1 MRLPGTRYQE
11 HGWEQV
17 RKLLGRCS
25 VQAFRQFSAAQ
36 VLCPPGAQ
44 DALLERYTEAVA
56 AALRAADKTAR
67 AEAHGNSYGDSVSEL
82 ALSLLFELQA
92 QAGFWAA
99 LLAAIAAEHGRGGA
113 FWHEAAADGILRKKF
128 NDMYAGLRDKV
139 DADNYSVSTG
149 RPCSPNKIYTYR
161 MLDTAYREVERLF
174 AGWQQHQQQVGE
186 ILGRPLAGAPI
197 EARQMKSIA
206 GCKAEWIIR
215 WSETLERHD
224 GAPGPLH
231 TRSKRFASLKNSP
244 EKIAAML
251 AEIGDYEEL
260 SSNMD
265 SADAWQGNGDS
276 GAAALWL
283 EDYWRVVGES
293 EAAEHGGGAFADTPD
308 RILPPADDEP
318 AAETD
323 ADADA
328 DNGADADT
336 ADNADADA
344 DVDYGADDGADNA
357 VDGSAAR
364 ARAQRQRAEA
374 LDDAPPAADDA
385 ALLARERLVADGL
398 SLPPRYLELARLAQD
413 GGSWTLRILS
423 QDSLPIRLA
432 VYHKLLGPDDATYP
446 DEWLDPATGALPT
459 LQQLAALDQIS
470 MPTLRKRRNEAIDR
484 LHAAHNVAHDAAH
497 ELSHQ
502 AAPRAEA
509 Q

>member
-25 VQAFRQFSAAQ
+25 VQAFRQFSAEQ

-44 DALLERYTEAVA
+44 GTLLERYTEAVA

-215 WSETLERHD
+215 WSETLERYD

-293 EAAEHGGGAFADTPD
+293 EAAEHAGGAFADTPD
-308 RILPPADDEP
+308 RILPPTDDEL
-318 AAETD
+318 AADTDTDTD
-323 ADADA
+323 ADTDT
-328 DNGADADT
+328 DT
-336 ADNADADA
+336 ADNADAD
-344 DVDYGADDGADNA
+344 
-357 VDGSAAR
+357 
-364 ARAQRQRAEA
+364 
-374 LDDAPPAADDA
+374 DA
-385 ALLARERLVADGL
+385 ALLVREQLVADGL
-398 SLPPRYLELARLAQD
+398 SLPPRYLEQARLAQD

-484 LHAAHNVAHDAAH
+484 LHAAHDVSHNLNHNAGHDV
-497 ELSHQ
+497 SHQ

>member
-25 VQAFRQFSAAQ
+25 VQAFRQFSAEQ
-36 VLCPPGAQ
+36 VLCPPGRQ
-44 DALLERYTEAVA
+44 DALLEHYTEAVA

-113 FWHEAAADGILRKKF
+113 FWHDVAADGVLRKKF

-174 AGWQQHQQQVGE
+174 AGWQQHQGQVGE
-186 ILGRPLAGAPI
+186 ILGRELAGSPI

-215 WSETLERHD
+215 WSASLERYD

-276 GAAALWL
+276 GAAVQWL

-293 EAAEHGGGAFADTPD
+293 EAAESGGAFVDAQD
-308 RILPPADDEP
+308 RILPAPTDDEL
-318 AAETD
+318 A

-328 DNGADADT
+328 A
-336 ADNADADA
+336 
-344 DVDYGADDGADNA
+344 ADDEAADEPLA
-357 VDGSAAR
+357 EVTAR
-364 ARAQRQRAEA
+364 RLREQELDEA
-374 LDDAPPAADDA
+374 PAGVDDA
-385 ALLARERLVADGL
+385 ALLAREQRVADAL

-432 VYHKLLGPDDATYP
+432 VYHKLLGPDDSTYP

-459 LQQLAALDQIS
+459 LQQLATLDQIS

-484 LHAAHNVAHDAAH
+484 LHAAHDVSH
-497 ELSHQ
+497 E

-509 Q
+509 P

>member
-25 VQAFRQFSAAQ
+25 VQAFRQFSAEQ

-44 DALLERYTEAVA
+44 GALLERYTEAVA
-56 AALRAADKTAR
+56 ATLRAADKTAR

-186 ILGRPLAGAPI
+186 ILGRPLAGMPI
-197 EARQMKSIA
+197 EARQMKTIA

-215 WSETLERHD
+215 WSETLERYD

-293 EAAEHGGGAFADTPD
+293 EAAEHAGGAFADTPD
-308 RILPPADDEP
+308 RILPPADDEL
-318 AAETD
+318 AAAY
-323 ADADA
+323 ADT
-328 DNGADADT
+328 DADT
-336 ADNADADA
+336 ADNTD
-344 DVDYGADDGADNA
+344 ADDGANIA
-357 VDGSAAR
+357 NIAADGLGAR
-364 ARAQRQRAEA
+364 ARRQGAEA
-374 LDDAPPAADDA
+374 LDETPPAADDA
-385 ALLARERLVADGL
+385 ALLAREQLVADGL
-398 SLPPRYLELARLAQD
+398 SLPPRYLEQARLAQD

-423 QDSLPIRLA
+423 QDSLPVRLA

-484 LHAAHNVAHDAAH
+484 LHAAH